1 MDATLPAPDWRA
13 KSSSGFDSLAQYH
26 IYPNPGTKSAAIPFL
41 VAVQNDHI
49 TSRTGACVVMPLRAN
64 AQPVEIMAPL
74 VEVPSCG
81 VFVLSA
87 DEIFAIDVARLRQPV
102 GMLGMA
108 DRAKIKPAIDKVI
121 GEY

>member
-1 MDATLPAPDWRA
+1 M
-13 KSSSGFDSLAQYH
+13 AQYH
-26 IYPNPGTKSAAIPFL
+26 IYPNPGAKQAAIPYL

-49 TSRTGACVVMPLRAN
+49 TSRTGACVVIPLRAN
-64 AQPVEIMAPL
+64 ARPVEIMAPL
-74 VEVPSCG
+74 VEVPG
-81 VFVLSA
+81 IGAFVLST
-87 DEIFAIDVARLRQPV
+87 DEIFAIDMARLKQPV